1 MEYTIYA
8 ARPTATT
15 LHTATK
21 PARAVSRA
29 LISSG
34 GLWIAYYAMWIA
46 SGLLT
51 GDTPLT
57 LGTAGYVV
65 TNALFVTA
73 LLGLNAGLAGLALW
87 LRRRAPI
94 LGSIGLVI
102 ALFGVVSVTY
112 GCVARVVAGL
122 TIGAPGGFS
131 VLASCFGATVLGMAA
146 WRAQA
151 LPRHISGLL
160 LFIGLLTFPLIIALG
175 MIANLWLPAWA
186 TDELPFALSGA
197 LWVTFG
203 ALMQRN

>member
-1 MEYTIYA
+1 
-8 ARPTATT
+8 
-15 LHTATK
+15 
-21 PARAVSRA
+21 
-29 LISSG
+29 
-34 GLWIAYYAMWIA
+34 
-46 SGLLT
+46 
-51 GDTPLT
+51 
-57 LGTAGYVV
+57 
-65 TNALFVTA
+65 
-73 LLGLNAGLAGLALW
+73 
-87 LRRRAPI
+87 
-94 LGSIGLVI
+94 
-102 ALFGVVSVTY
+102 
-112 GCVARVVAGL
+112 L
-122 TIGAPGGFS
+122 TIGALGGFS